1 MARLYMNEGPKLG
14 IGIHPVNVHN
24 WVLMLQIM
32 AHERHTVTIRL
43 VADAKHL
50 NIGAAFG

>member
-1 MARLYMNEGPKLG
+1 MNERPKLVS
-14 IGIHPVNVHN
+14 PEPQANDRL

-32 AHERHTVTIRL
+32 AHERPNVTIR
-43 VADAKHL
+43 VAAGGNHP